1 MNFFK
6 NLRTNYGQETIKIVR
21 KAENTTRQLARHRNH
36 LVFNL
41 RCKGECAIPPSLRL
55 KCPINSVKARNNV
68 EKARKNLLRERIRLT
83 NQTISHL
90 QDKKRRLAE
99 RFPSDVQQQLNAHLY
114 LTRVHESVHKQA
126 KCRQQDKLASL
137 ISKSKKNNPSE
148 PDLSGT
154 QIKRW
159 VVNLSKYKLNQDQTS
174 VLSKGLN
181 FAITPHRIP
190 TNDIIVATELAC
202 KSLPTNEATQLRTEI
217 VEAIKSSKVPKS
229 NISKGEKMALRSLK
243 QEDSIMILPADKGR
257 ATVVMDKTEYE
268 EKVSTTLN
276 DAHTY
281 EKLQADPTS
290 SYKRKLIEKLTKL
303 KKDSKITED
312 QYNYLYPTSE
322 ATPRLYCTPEIH
334 KGNNPVRPIVDYT
347 GSIGYNVSRT
357 LVDLLGP
364 LVGTTEQHVKNSEE
378 LAEELS

>member
-1 MNFFK
+1 M
-6 NLRTNYGQETIKIVR
+6 
-21 KAENTTRQLARHRNH
+21 
-36 LVFNL
+36 
-41 RCKGECAIPPSLRL
+41 
-55 KCPINSVKARNNV
+55 
-68 EKARKNLLRERIRLT
+68 
-83 NQTISHL
+83 
-90 QDKKRRLAE
+90 
-99 RFPSDVQQQLNAHLY
+99 
-114 LTRVHESVHKQA
+114 
-126 KCRQQDKLASL
+126 
-137 ISKSKKNNPSE
+137 E

-159 VVNLSKYKLNQDQTS
+159 VANLSIYNINQDQTS
-174 VLSKGLN
+174 VLSKGFN

-202 KSLPTNEATQLRTEI
+202 KSLPKNKATQLRTEM
-217 VEAIKSSKVPKS
+217 VGALKVPMS
-229 NISKGEKMALRSLK
+229 NISKAEKTALRSLK

-257 ATVVMDKTEYE
+257 ATVVMDKTKYE
-268 EKVSTTLN
+268 EKVNTMLN